1 MRYKESYGLYM
12 YLEGEDSQA
21 AQDRILEGKEQ
32 LRENEISVDYLYNFD
47 DNNSELAKNLQK
59 SDNSGVGVYNDRQY
73 RHAYGGGWFS
83 YDMNVDKDA
92 DHNYLNL
99 TFYSGDKGRTF
110 EISVDGTVIETYAFA
125 DAPSDTGFYVHT
137 IEIPA
142 DLVKAAED
150 GR

>member
-1 MRYKESYGLYM
+1 MCIRDRWKADIEKNLVRIEDSEDGQVQFKLNNTDSDELIYTPHYMRYKESYGLYM

-83 YDMNVDKDA
+83 
-92 DHNYLNL
+92 
-99 TFYSGDKGRTF
+99 
-110 EISVDGTVIETYAFA
+110 SVSYTHLFHG
-125 DAPSDTGFYVHT
+125 
-137 IEIPA
+137 IPFWS
-142 DLVKAAED
+142 V
-150 GR
+150 